1 MLTELNLTDAR
12 KSFSSLYD
20 EVFNTFKPTIVKRKK
35 SEEILLLRVDLQKM
49 LLSTFSL
56 QPEILVEDDNT
67 VTLTINELDIYAN
80 ANTKEEAINELVI
93 DLKQYA
99 QDYIQRSQLFLHSPN
114 RRQHFPYVLRIILC
128 DTDDEIRDL
137 LEL

>member
-20 EVFNTFKPTIVKRKK
+20 EVFNAFKPTIVKRKK

-99 QDYIQRSQLFLHSPN
+99 QDYIHRSQLFLHSPN